1 VEIDRFIV
9 SVVVE
14 LVMKD
19 SVGILVWVLT
29 LVCLIVVSLVM
40 VDASVSWTEW
50 RDVVELVKVRKL
62 VSNSVDSSEEIIV
75 LVVKVA

>member
-1 VEIDRFIV
+1 MEIDRFMV

-19 SVGILVWVLT
+19 SVEILVWVLT

-62 VSNSVDSSEEIIV
+62 VSNSVDSSEEVIV

>member
-1 VEIDRFIV
+1 
-9 SVVVE
+9 
-14 LVMKD
+14 VMKD